1 MTEDLDGWYRSEPIT
16 VRALGDRILY
26 VMVNGYDDDPA
37 KEDFHAA
44 IAAFL
49 SIDGSVLE
57 AAAPAI
63 FDYYQDV
70 ESEFA
75 DGSMPITISSS
86 DQVWA
91 HIHPVEVA
99 VERDSFRDQHV
110 YVTVECNCD
119 WEPEHGLQI
128 VLRDGR
134 AVTKVGPYDGHLTNA
149 AAFNRDDL
157 EGVVY
162 HRLRPSGTR
171 RPQSTDGD
179 HPAVSS

>member
-1 MTEDLDGWYRSEPIT
+1 MDIPGLGTVFEDLDGWYRSEP
-16 VRALGDRILY
+16 VHVPALGDRVLNVI
-26 VMVNGYDDDPA
+26 VNGYDDDPA
-37 KEDFHAA
+37 KEEFHTA

-49 SIDGSVLE
+49 DVDDSVLK

-70 ESEFA
+70 VSEA
-75 DGSMPITISSS
+75 TDGAVPVTISNP
-86 DQVWA
+86 DEVWA
-91 HIHPVEVA
+91 HIHPVEAA

-162 HRLRPSGTR
+162 HRLR
-171 RPQSTDGD
+171 
-179 HPAVSS
+179 

>member
-1 MTEDLDGWYRSEPIT
+1 MELPGLGTVTEDLDGWYRSEPIT
-16 VRALGDRILY
+16 VPALGDRVLY
-26 VMVNGYDDDPA
+26 VTVNGYDDDPA

-44 IAAFL
+44 ITAFL
-49 SIDGSVLE
+49 SIDDSALK
-57 AAAPAI
+57 AAAPAL
-63 FDYYQDV
+63 FDYYQDIA
-70 ESEFA
+70 SEFA
-75 DGSMPITISSS
+75 DDDMPVTIFSP
-86 DQVWA
+86 DQVWT
-91 HIHPVEVA
+91 HIHPIEIV

-110 YVTVECNCD
+110 YVSMECECD

-162 HRLRPSGTR
+162 HRLR
-171 RPQSTDGD
+171 
-179 HPAVSS
+179 